1 VGLITGL
8 VTGIVTWPLAPV
20 RGVVWVAEQVAE
32 EAERQ
37 WSDPALVRRELDE
50 VDRRRRDGE
59 LTEEEAARL
68 EEELVQRLI
77 GSGGIAGG

>member
-1 VGLITGL
+1 MGLISGL

-20 RGVVWVAEQVAE
+20 RGTLWVAEQVQR

-37 WSDPALVRRELDE
+37 WFDPVNIQRELDAVAE
-50 VDRRRRDGE
+50 RRRAGDLSDE
-59 LTEEEAARL
+59 DADRL

-77 GSGGIAGG
+77 DGAAHHG